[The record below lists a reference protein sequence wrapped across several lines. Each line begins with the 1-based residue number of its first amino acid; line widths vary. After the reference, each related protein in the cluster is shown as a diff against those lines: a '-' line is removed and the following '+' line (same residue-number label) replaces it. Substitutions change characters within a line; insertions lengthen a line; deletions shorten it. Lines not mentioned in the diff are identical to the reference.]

1 MTGNITV
8 LDTKAKTKADVVK
21 MAREIIARAE
31 AGEIIDLTYAA
42 SMVDG
47 SITTGFTAT
56 EDAHR
61 RIASVSRLL
70 HHLHR
75 SMDE

>member
-8 LDTKAKTKADVVK
+8 LDTKAKAKADVVK
-21 MAREIIARAE
+21 MAREILARAE
-31 AGEIIDLTYAA
+31 AGEIVDLTYAA
-42 SMVDG
+42 SLADG

-61 RIASVSRLL
+61 RIAAVSRLL
-70 HHLHR
+70 HRLHR